1 MLYPLCWRRFVGR
14 RPSSGTVLA
23 VAVTLV
29 LAFAWPSTVQAQAQA
44 DSLSRQRALYAEA
57 KKYVGKPKYLQRF
70 RQLKSRLVDYP
81 LYPYLQYQDLIGR
94 LSVGQQADIDH
105 FLRSYDSTPLA
116 GRLRDK
122 WLDYLRQQDAWEQYL
137 RYYRVGA
144 ANNLELACYY
154 QYARYLNSPGADALN
169 AGIELWR
176 IPKTAPA
183 GCDSL
188 FAILVNNG
196 LISQELAWQR
206 YLGALVNRDH
216 ELARELEQGFGSPT
230 YQALAK
236 NYAALARDPRLLA
249 NFATFADQT
258 PDTLLVIEQALRD
271 LARTDA
277 VTAMGHWSH
286 YRQANQFAVAS
297 QQQVIASL
305 VRGLYEQGKPRIALK
320 YLEGNIDLAPAD
332 LLEWRLRLALKDGD
346 WAGIARWIGNIP
358 PEIRHEPLW
367 RYWRARIV
375 LMTTQDSIAQEAAQN
390 TYRELA
396 RERNFYGFLAS
407 DWADSPY
414 QMLAPPRP
422 ITAAEIDRLARSAA
436 MVRVKE
442 LIYFNDWVAAS
453 QEWHFALQG
462 RSQHEARVAAHLAQR
477 WGWYQQAIV
486 TMAKANFLDDLEV
499 RFPRPFATHFQHNA
513 KAQAVPPNLLF
524 ALARQES
531 AFNPSIASSAGARGL
546 MQLMPAT
553 AAEVARAKGI
563 RLRGKSDLDNPAIN
577 VRLGSTYYRQ
587 MLDRFANN
595 RILATAAYNAGPGR
609 VRGWLEET
617 NGRLPFDVWIE
628 TIPFKE
634 TRNYV
639 QNVLAYSVIYNHHLH
654 GARRMLDAHEKAA
667 TL

>member
-1 MLYPLCWRRFVGR
+1 MLHPLSRRRFADR
-14 RPSSGTVLA
+14 RPTSRALPIVALA
-23 VAVTLV
+23 LIIALG
-29 LAFAWPSTVQAQAQA
+29 AWPPAAQAQA

-57 KKYVGKPKYLQRF
+57 KKYIGKPQHLQRF
-70 RQLKSRLVDYP
+70 RQLKTRLVGYP
-81 LYPYLQYQDLIGR
+81 LYPYLEYQDLIGR
-94 LSVGQQADIDH
+94 LSAGQQADIDR
-105 FLRSYDSTPLA
+105 FLRSHDDTPLA

-122 WLDYLRQQDAWEQYL
+122 WLEYLRQQDDWQAYL
-137 RYYRVGA
+137 RYYRAGA
-144 ANNLELACYY
+144 GGNLELACYY
-154 QYARYLNSPGADALN
+154 QYARYLNGAGADALN

-176 IPKTAPA
+176 VPKTAPA
-183 GCDSL
+183 GCDPL

-196 LISQELAWQR
+196 LITQELAWQR
-206 YLGALVNRDH
+206 YLGALLNRDH
-216 ELARELEQGFGSPT
+216 ALARELEEGFGSPT
-230 YQALAK
+230 YQALAR

-249 NFATFADQT
+249 NFATFGDQT
-258 PDTLLVIEQALRD
+258 PDTLLVVEQALRD

-277 VTAMGHWSH
+277 VTAMGYWSH

-305 VRGLYEQGKPRIALK
+305 VRGLYAQGQPRIALE
-320 YLEGNIDLAPAD
+320 YLAGNIDMAPAD
-332 LLEWRLRLALKDGD
+332 LLEWRLRLALRDGD
-346 WAGIARWIGNIP
+346 WPGIAGWIGDIP
-358 PEIRHEPLW
+358 AAIRHEPLW
-367 RYWRARIV
+367 RYWRARIT
-375 LMTTQDSIAQEAAQN
+375 LMTTPDPIAREAAQN

-414 QMLAPPRP
+414 QMLARPRP
-422 ITAAEIDRLARSAA
+422 ITTAEIDKLARSAA
-436 MVRVKE
+436 MVRVRE
-442 LIYFNDWVAAS
+442 LMHVQDWVSAS

-499 RFPRPFATHFQHNA
+499 RFPRPFATHFLRHA
-513 KAQAVPPNLLF
+513 KAQALPPNLLF

-531 AFNPSIASSAGARGL
+531 AFNPGIASSAGARGL
-546 MQLMPAT
+546 MQLLPTT

-563 RLRGKSDLDNPAIN
+563 RLRDKGDLYDPAIN
-577 VRLGSTYYRQ
+577 VHLGSTYYRQ

-609 VRGWLEET
+609 VRGWLAET
-617 NGRLPFDVWIE
+617 GGRLPFDVWIE
-628 TIPFKE
+628 TIPYKE

-639 QNVLAYSVIYNHHLH
+639 QNVLAYSVIYNHHLR
-654 GARRMLDAHEKAA
+654 GARKMLDPHETLA

>member
-1 MLYPLCWRRFVGR
+1 MFQPHRV
-14 RPSSGTVLA
+14 RPAPRCHPWLRGLLLLAIVLG
-23 VAVTLV
+23 VTLV
-29 LAFAWPSTVQAQAQA
+29 AWAPAAQAQT
-44 DSLSRQRALYAEA
+44 DSLSRQRLLYAEA
-57 KKYVGKPKYLQRF
+57 KKYIGQPKFLPRF
-70 RQLKSRLVDYP
+70 RQLKTRLVGYP
-81 LYPYLQYQDLIGR
+81 LYPYLEYQDLLGR
-94 LSVGQQADIDH
+94 VSMGEQADIDR

-122 WLDYLRQQDAWEQYL
+122 WLDYLRLQEHWQEYL
-137 RYYRVGA
+137 RYYRGGA
-144 ANNLELACYY
+144 SENRELACYY
-154 QYARYLNSPGADALN
+154 QYARYLNGAGADALN

-176 IPKTAPA
+176 TPQAAPA
-183 GCDSL
+183 GCEPL

-196 LISQELAWQR
+196 LITQELAWQR
-206 YLGALVNRDH
+206 YLGALLNRDH
-216 ELARELEQGFGSPT
+216 ELARELAEGFGDPR
-230 YQALAK
+230 YQAAAN
-236 NYAALARDPRLLA
+236 NYAALMRDPRLVA

-258 PDTLLVIEQALRD
+258 ADSLPVIAQAIGE

-277 VTAMGHWSH
+277 IAAMGHWSH
-286 YRQANQFAVAS
+286 YSQANQFPVAS

-305 VRGLYEQGKPRIALK
+305 VRGLYTQGKPRIALE
-320 YLEGNIDLAPAD
+320 YLDGNIDMAPAD
-332 LLEWRLRLALKDGD
+332 LLEWRLRLALRDGD

-358 PEIRHEPLW
+358 LAIRHEPLW
-367 RYWRARIV
+367 RYWRARIT
-375 LMTTQDSIAQEAAQN
+375 LMAAEDPIEREAAQN

-414 QMLAPPRP
+414 QMLAPPRA
-422 ITAAEIDRLARSAA
+422 ITSAEIDKFARSAA

-442 LIYFNDWVAAS
+442 FIYFQDWVAAS
-453 QEWHFALQG
+453 QEWHFALRG

-499 RFPRPFATHFQHNA
+499 RFPRPFATHFQRQA

-563 RLRGKSDLDNPAIN
+563 RLRGKNDLDNPAIN
-577 VRLGSTYYRQ
+577 VHLGSCYYRQ
-587 MLDRFANN
+587 MLDRFDNN

-609 VRGWLEET
+609 VRHWLEET
-617 NGRLPFDVWIE
+617 DGRLPFDVWIE

-639 QNVLAYSVIYNHHLH
+639 QNVLAYSVIYNHHLR
-654 GARRMLDAHEKAA
+654 GARKMLDPREKAV